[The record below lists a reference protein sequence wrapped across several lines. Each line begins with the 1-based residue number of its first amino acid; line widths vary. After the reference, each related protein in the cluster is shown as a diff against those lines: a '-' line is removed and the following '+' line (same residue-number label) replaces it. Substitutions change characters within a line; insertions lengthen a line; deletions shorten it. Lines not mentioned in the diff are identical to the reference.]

1 MSMRKKRKIRR
12 KGCPGCKSK
21 DYKITRD
28 GELHRAFGNCPDC
41 GLEVEWDWA
50 GKGKEFD

>member
-1 MSMRKKRKIRR
+1 MRLRR
-12 KGCPGCKSK
+12 KAKKKVCPSCKGK
-21 DYKITRD
+21 NFKITRN
-28 GELHRAFGNCPDC
+28 GELQKAFFNCPDC